1 MDSFIIN
8 TDKLTKF
15 YGKSRGME
23 DISLNIKKGEV
34 FGFIGPNGSGKST
47 FIRTILGLIKPTNG
61 SANLFG
67 VDAIKN
73 GSDVRE
79 KIGYI
84 PSEINYYSGMNANE
98 LLHYSAGF
106 YKNVDLRKIDQL
118 ADRFELN
125 LEKDIEDL
133 SFGNKRKVALIQS
146 VLHEPELLIIDE
158 PTGGLDPLMQN
169 RFFELLQEEHKKGT
183 TIFFS
188 SHILSEIQR
197 ICQRAAIIKEGK
209 IVKEED
215 IQELM
220 KKQMKNCRLV
230 FKEKSGNIQLPE
242 NAQNENW
249 VDNKLSF
256 EYLGDVTLLMKWIAN
271 QDLLDVTIEEP
282 TLENIFMNYYER

>member
-1 MDSFIIN
+1 MSDYILE
-8 TDKLTKF
+8 TKDLTKF
-15 YGKSRGME
+15 YGKSRGIE
-23 DISLNIKKGEV
+23 DVSLKIEKGQV

-47 FIRTILGLIKPTNG
+47 FIRTILGLILPTDG
-61 SANLFG
+61 EAQLFG
-67 VDAIKN
+67 VDALKK
-73 GSDVRE
+73 GVQVRE

-84 PSEINYYSGMNANE
+84 PSEINYYNGMNAKE
-98 LLHYSAGF
+98 LLHYSASF
-106 YKNVDLRKIDQL
+106 YKNVDFKKIDQL
-118 ADRFELN
+118 AERFELN

-146 VLHEPELLIIDE
+146 VLHEPELLILDE

-169 RFFELLQEEHKKGT
+169 RFFELLQEEQKKGT

-230 FKEKSGNIQLPE
+230 FKEKPENIQLPE
-242 NAQNENW
+242 NAQKENW

-256 EYLGDVTLLMKWIAN
+256 EYIGAVSDLMKWIAK